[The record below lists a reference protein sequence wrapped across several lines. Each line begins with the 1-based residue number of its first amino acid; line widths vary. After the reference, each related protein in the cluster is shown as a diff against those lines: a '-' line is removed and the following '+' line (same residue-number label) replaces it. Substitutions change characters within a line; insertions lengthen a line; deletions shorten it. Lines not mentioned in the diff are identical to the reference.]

1 MKTVLSEAEKD
12 AIIEKKI
19 DRLFKRVSRIKRI
32 RRKKKVKKWLKGLLT
47 KKK

>member
-12 AIIEKKI
+12 AIIEKQI

-32 RRKKKVKKWLKGLLT
+32 RRKKKVKKWLNGLLT